1 MVPMLTLGIPGAPA
15 DALVLAVLLL
25 HGLRPGAELF
35 TTQAMLTY
43 TFILSMGMAAL
54 MMAPIGLIAGR
65 GLQGLVM
72 RLPVRYLAPGIV
84 LLTILGSYAIRN
96 SVADVALMLVIGML
110 GLGMRVVGFDAAP
123 VALGL
128 ILGPIAEQGLVQ
140 GLLMGASLDRAWTV
154 FFTRPFS
161 IGIMVL
167 AALSVAAPILGKHKL
182 HDIRDDAV
190 REQE

>member
-1 MVPMLTLGIPGAPA
+1 
-15 DALVLAVLLL
+15 
-25 HGLRPGAELF
+25 
-35 TTQAMLTY
+35 
-43 TFILSMGMAAL
+43 
-54 MMAPIGLIAGR
+54 
-65 GLQGLVM
+65 
-72 RLPVRYLAPGIV
+72 
-84 LLTILGSYAIRN
+84 
-96 SVADVALMLVIGML
+96 ML